1 MKTEFLK
8 GLGLEQDVIDK
19 IMAENGKDIEK
30 HKNEATEAKAAVG
43 KLEAQ
48 LGERD
53 KQLEEL
59 KKVDAAA
66 LRAKIAE
73 LQTANKT
80 AQAEFEASLKKMTLD
95 NKIEVALLG
104 AKAKNTKAV
113 RALLDEAK
121 ISLDG
126 ENVLGLNEQVEALK
140 KDAPYLFG
148 EEKPQNPPPPVS
160 GGNPDQSDDMAKWLA
175 EAGLPQIKL
184 KE

>member
-30 HKNEATEAKAAVG
+30 HKGEATEAKTAVE

-59 KKVDAAA
+59 KKVDGAG
-66 LRAKIAE
+66 LQAKITE

-80 AQAEFEASLKKMTLD
+80 AQSEYDANLKKMALD
-95 NKIEVALLG
+95 NKIEVALMG
-104 AKAKNTKAV
+104 AKAKSTKAV

-126 ENVLGLNEQVEALK
+126 ENVLGLNEQMEALK
-140 KDAPYLFG
+140 KEAPYLFG
-148 EEKPQNPPPPVS
+148 EEKLQNPPPPVG
-160 GGNPDQSDDMAKWLA
+160 GGNPDQTDDMSKWLA
-175 EAGLPQIKL
+175 EAGIPQQKTN
-184 KE
+184 